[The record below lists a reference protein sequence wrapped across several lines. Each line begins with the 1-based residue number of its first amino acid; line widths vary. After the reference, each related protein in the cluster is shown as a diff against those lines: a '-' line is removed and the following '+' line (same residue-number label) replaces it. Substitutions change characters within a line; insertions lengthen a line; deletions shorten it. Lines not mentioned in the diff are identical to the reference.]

1 MAKNEKKAK
10 TSPEDLRALD
20 VEIEF
25 LEGLARRETGWVE
38 ALKLLGDAYT
48 RRGRIAEGLR
58 VDERLAG
65 LCPEDPEVH
74 YNLACSLS
82 LSHQF
87 DQAFAALDRAF
98 QLGYK
103 DLDSLSKDPDL
114 ANLRQHP
121 LFKKYHQKHGSS
133 GSSVV

>member
-1 MAKNEKKAK
+1 MAHNEKKGRR
-10 TSPEDLRALD
+10 SPEEIQALD
-20 VEIEF
+20 VEIGF
-25 LEGLARRETGWVE
+25 LEGLTCREQGWVD

-48 RRGRIAEGLR
+48 QRGRIQDGLR

-82 LSHQF
+82 LSRQF

-98 QLGYK
+98 KLGYT
-103 DLDSLSKDPDL
+103 DVEWLNKDPDM
-114 ANLRQHP
+114 ADLRKHP
-121 LFKKYHQKHGSS
+121 LYKKYHGKPGPSNS
-133 GSSVV
+133 